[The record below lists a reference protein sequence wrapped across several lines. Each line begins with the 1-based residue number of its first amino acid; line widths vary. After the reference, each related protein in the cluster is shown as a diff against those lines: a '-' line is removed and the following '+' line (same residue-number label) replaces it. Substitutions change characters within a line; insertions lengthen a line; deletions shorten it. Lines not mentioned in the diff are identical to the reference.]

1 MRRGCGTS
9 KDREAQLSGLYFCTI
24 LRGILESDD
33 NVIENGP
40 FGIHRQLMARPK
52 PILRA
57 DKLLTDALRM
67 EVTIEPRKARRI
79 ARKLLQMAEDG
90 DIRAAQLIFE
100 RLEGKAPQAPE
111 EYTEAVVTID
121 ERVSRILELQSRV
134 QIEDLEPIAIGL
146 KPDEDQ

>member
-1 MRRGCGTS
+1 
-9 KDREAQLSGLYFCTI
+9 
-24 LRGILESDD
+24 
-33 NVIENGP
+33 
-40 FGIHRQLMARPK
+40 MARPK
-52 PILRA
+52 TILRA

-79 ARKLLQMAEDG
+79 ARKLLQMAEEG

-121 ERVSRILELQSRV
+121 ERVNRILELQSRV
-134 QIEDLEPIAIGL
+134 QIEDLEPIEIGL
-146 KPDEDQ
+146 KPDEDK

>member
-1 MRRGCGTS
+1 
-9 KDREAQLSGLYFCTI
+9 
-24 LRGILESDD
+24 
-33 NVIENGP
+33 
-40 FGIHRQLMARPK
+40 
-52 PILRA
+52 
-57 DKLLTDALRM
+57 M

-100 RLEGKAPQAPE
+100 RLEGKAPQAPEEYGKAPQAPE

-146 KPDEDQ
+146 KPDEDT